1 MEIEDKDFLNILNTL
16 EKRTKYTRVAT
27 LTFVYVLFISMIV
40 VIGSVVSI
48 KIRND
53 NAINQFVTGV
63 LDKNKTYTGVYA
75 PDIPHTIKERMDQP
89 QNSATYD
96 DEHKLTRKTLQPGD
110 LITFKRDTTDKIADG
125 IVSIIV
131 SFSILLFIGY
141 VMRVSIVFI
150 KYYMQLSNDY
160 ENQKVAFLLSRGKPD
175 TFSQILDTLRNNTI
189 GFDKTP
195 KLPQEKIITGLIEA
209 IGLAKQKAK
218 GDN

>member
-1 MEIEDKDFLNILNTL
+1 
-16 EKRTKYTRVAT
+16 
-27 LTFVYVLFISMIV
+27 
-40 VIGSVVSI
+40 
-48 KIRND
+48 
-53 NAINQFVTGV
+53 
-63 LDKNKTYTGVYA
+63 
-75 PDIPHTIKERMDQP
+75 
-89 QNSATYD
+89 
-96 DEHKLTRKTLQPGD
+96 
-110 LITFKRDTTDKIADG
+110 
-125 IVSIIV
+125 
-131 SFSILLFIGY
+131 
-141 VMRVSIVFI
+141 MRVSIVFI

>member
-131 SFSILLFIGY
+131 ASLS
-141 VMRVSIVFI
+141 
-150 KYYMQLSNDY
+150 YYL
-160 ENQKVAFLLSRGKPD
+160 
-175 TFSQILDTLRNNTI
+175 
-189 GFDKTP
+189 
-195 KLPQEKIITGLIEA
+195 
-209 IGLAKQKAK
+209 
-218 GDN
+218 